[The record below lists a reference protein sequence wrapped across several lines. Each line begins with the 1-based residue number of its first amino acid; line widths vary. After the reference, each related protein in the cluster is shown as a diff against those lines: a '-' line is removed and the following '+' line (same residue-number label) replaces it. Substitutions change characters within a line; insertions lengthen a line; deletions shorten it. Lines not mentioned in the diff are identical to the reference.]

1 MDSVHTVWLGKM
13 KCQPKNVPY
22 DCCFVSV
29 FTVNREK
36 TLSLAVKNIQAN
48 LIFDFIQVLLRSLC
62 KNEFFH
68 SLIRTFS
75 LAYSYLCIL

>member
-22 DCCFVSV
+22 DCCFVS
-29 FTVNREK
+29 FLVNRSK
-36 TLSLAVKNIQAN
+36 ILSLAVKNIQVN

-75 LAYSYLCIL
+75 LAYSEL